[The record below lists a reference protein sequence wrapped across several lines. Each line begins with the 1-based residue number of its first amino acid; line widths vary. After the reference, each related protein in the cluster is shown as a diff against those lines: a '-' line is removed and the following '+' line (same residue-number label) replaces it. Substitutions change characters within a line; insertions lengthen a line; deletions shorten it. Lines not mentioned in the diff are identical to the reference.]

1 MFRQTSIVI
10 LLVLCTLGVHAD
22 DSIKVSSADLKAL
35 LRRVERLEQTQGVSP
50 QIGIADAMP
59 GTRHVDAVSGATK
72 RVPRDTVRIDTAQTD
87 STKAGNKKAK
97 ILKRKGR
104 FTIGGYG
111 EVTAKHCFYSNN
123 YLRYGKT
130 PEKYAK
136 DHYGEF
142 DLPHVVIYMG
152 YDFGKGWSVGT
163 EIEFEHGGTESA
175 IEIEEEEGGEYESEI
190 ERGGEVALEQFWLQ
204 KEFNRY
210 AILRAGMQVIPVGA
224 LNAHHESTE
233 YFGVY
238 RNEGEFTI
246 IPSTWHEVALTFMGS
261 TKNGWHYQ
269 AMFLPGL
276 DSDRFNRKNWVKPGA
291 GSPYEFKIAN
301 VFAGAA
307 RVDYTGVQGLRLS
320 LSGYCGNSF
329 RNTLSK
335 SNTELDESTYKNVKG
350 TVSIGSFDFAYKDY
364 GVILRG
370 SFTYGHLSDAAAIT
384 KYNIAMRKGSV
395 SSKQWVA
402 SDALA
407 AGIEAGYDFF
417 SLNKKLV
424 AKGQQFYVFGRYDYY
439 DSMFRYDNKPT
450 DMYAWCGR
458 HRAAV
463 GVNYF
468 PIPQIGIKAE
478 FSYGILKPGTRAD
491 GTRGKIYN
499 DEPQLAIGIVYA
511 GFYNL

>member
-1 MFRQTSIVI
+1 MRLKRRIIISI
-10 LLVLCTLGVHAD
+10 LLIICVLSAHAE
-22 DSIKVSSADLKAL
+22 DSIKVSAADLQTL
-35 LRRVERLEQTQGVSP
+35 MQRVERLEQAQANPNKSGYVDGV
-50 QIGIADAMP
+50 
-59 GTRHVDAVSGATK
+59 TGATK
-72 RVPRDTVRIDTAQTD
+72 RVQNTEHSVQIDSVKDTMDTVKVKSEEPR
-87 STKAGNKKAK
+87 
-97 ILKRKGR
+97 RGR

-111 EVTAKHCFYSNN
+111 EVTAKHCWYSNN
-123 YLRYGKT
+123 YLRYGKN
-130 PEKYAK
+130 PEKYAN

-142 DLPHVVIYMG
+142 DLPHVVIYLG
-152 YDFGKGWSVGT
+152 YDFGHGWSVGT

-246 IPSTWHEVALTFMGS
+246 MPSTWHEVALTFMGS

-276 DSDRFNRKNWVKPGA
+276 DSDRFNRKNWIKKGS
-291 GSPYEFKIAN
+291 GSPYEFKLAN

-307 RVDYTGVQGLRLS
+307 RVDYTGVEGLRLS

-335 SNTELDESTYKNVKG
+335 TNAELDASAYKDVKG

-364 GVILRG
+364 GVIVRG
-370 SFTYGHLSDAAAIT
+370 SATYGHLSDAAAIT
-384 KYNIAMRKGSV
+384 QYNISMRKGSV

-402 SDALA
+402 SDAVA
-407 AGIEAGYDFF
+407 AGIEVGYDLFKPTPVP
-417 SLNKKLV
+417 SLKGREEMKLYLF
-424 AKGQQFYVFGRYDYY
+424 ARYDYY
-439 DSMFRYDNKPT
+439 DSMLRYDNQPT

-458 HRAAV
+458 HRIAA
-463 GVNYF
+463 GINYF
-468 PIPQIGIKAE
+468 PIKQIGVKAE
-478 FSYGILKPGTRAD
+478 FSYGILKQGTRAD
-491 GTRGKIYN
+491 GTRGKLYN
-499 DEPQLAIGIVYA
+499 DEPQIAVGIVYA
-511 GFYNL
+511 GMYRL

>member
-1 MFRQTSIVI
+1 MNDMNKQKVVII
-10 LLVLCTLGVHAD
+10 LLITCALGVHAD
-22 DSIKVSSADLKAL
+22 DSIKVSASDLKAL
-35 LRRVERLEQTQGVSP
+35 IERVERLERKDSLSQE
-50 QIGIADAMP
+50 M
-59 GTRHVDAVSGATK
+59 GTRVESQK
-72 RVPRDTVRIDTAQTD
+72 P
-87 STKAGNKKAK
+87 KAERRGK
-97 ILKRKGR
+97 

-123 YLRYGKT
+123 YLRYGKN
-130 PEKYAK
+130 PEKYAG

-142 DLPHVVIYMG
+142 DLPHVVINMG
-152 YDFGKGWSVGT
+152 YDFGYGWSMGT

-175 IEIEEEEGGEYESEI
+175 IEIEEEEGGEYEGEI

-204 KEFNRY
+204 KKFNRY
-210 AILRAGMQVIPVGA
+210 AILRAGMQVIPVGG

-261 TKNGWHYQ
+261 SPKGWHYQ
-269 AMFLPGL
+269 VMFLPGL

-291 GSPYEFKIAN
+291 GSPYEFKLAN
-301 VFAGAA
+301 VFAAAA
-307 RVDYTGVQGLRLS
+307 RVDYTGVKGLRLS

-335 SNTELDESTYKNVKG
+335 SNSELDASTYKDVKG

-364 GVILRG
+364 GLIIRG
-370 SFTYGHLSDAAAIT
+370 SATYGHLSDAAAIT
-384 KYNIAMRKGSV
+384 QYNIAMRKGSV

-407 AGIEAGYDFF
+407 AGVEIGYDFL
-417 SLNKKLV
+417 SLSNNAKVNRHKL
-424 AKGQQFYVFGRYDYY
+424 YLFGRYDYY

-450 DMYAWCGR
+450 DMYSWCGR

-463 GVNYF
+463 GINYF
-468 PIPQIGIKAE
+468 PIKQVGVKAE
-478 FSYGILKPGTRAD
+478 FSYGILKQGTRAD

-499 DEPQLAIGIVYA
+499 DEPQIAVGVVYA
-511 GFYNL
+511 GFFQL

>member
-1 MFRQTSIVI
+1 M
-10 LLVLCTLGVHAD
+10 
-22 DSIKVSSADLKAL
+22 SATDLQAL
-35 LRRVERLEQTQGVSP
+35 MQRVERLEQAQAHPNKLGYVDGV
-50 QIGIADAMP
+50 
-59 GTRHVDAVSGATK
+59 TGATRQNEK
-72 RVPRDTVRIDTAQTD
+72 PTPNPSLKGREDSIKIDTTRTD
-87 STKAGNKKAK
+87 TTKVDKS
-97 ILKRKGR
+97 KRRGR
-104 FTIGGYG
+104 FWIGGYG

-123 YLRYGKT
+123 YLRYGKN
-130 PEKYAK
+130 PEKYAN

-142 DLPHVVIYMG
+142 DLPHVVIYLG

-175 IEIEEEEGGEYESEI
+175 VEIEEEEGGEYESEI

-204 KEFNRY
+204 KKFNQY
-210 AILRAGMQVIPVGA
+210 AILRAGMQVVPVGA

-291 GSPYEFKIAN
+291 GSPYEFKLAN

-307 RVDYTGVQGLRLS
+307 RVDYTGVPGLRLS

-335 SNTELDESTYKNVKG
+335 TNAELDASAYKDVKG
-350 TVSIGSFDFAYKDY
+350 TVSIGSFDFAYKGC

-370 SFTYGHLSDAAAIT
+370 SATYGHLSDAAAIT
-384 KYNIAMRKGSV
+384 QYNISMRKGSV

-402 SDALA
+402 SDAIA
-407 AGIEAGYDFF
+407 AGFEAGYDVLDRLRLTEHRP
-417 SLNKKLV
+417 SSGLTEYRPNQHKL
-424 AKGQQFYVFGRYDYY
+424 YVFARYDYY
-439 DSMFRYDNKPT
+439 DSMLRYDNQPT

-458 HRAAV
+458 HRIAA
-463 GVNYF
+463 GINYF
-468 PIPQIGIKAE
+468 PIKQIGVKAE
-478 FSYGILKPGTRAD
+478 FSYGILKQGTRAD
-491 GTRGKIYN
+491 GTRGKLYN
-499 DEPQLAIGIVYA
+499 DEPQIAVGIVYA
-511 GFYNL
+511 GFYELTH